1 MIVTNKLKPILLVSQ
16 NLTKH
21 LSFPQDTVLR
31 INLAWVNTRRDL
43 IEILSKHKSHQI
55 FLDLPT
61 KRVKPPNNKYTLDE
75 LKPIFKKHKNIKYFA
90 ISNVES
96 AHDINNLK
104 KFIPSHISIVPK
116 IESIKAIMNIKEITT
131 SLDKDDPIIMLDH
144 DDLFS
149 SIIKANEPI
158 TNFKKY
164 IQNLITFC
172 KKHKIRLLRARG
184 IIFSEE

>member
-1 MIVTNKLKPILLVSQ
+1 MKNKLKPILLVSQ
-16 NLTKH
+16 NLVNYIA
-21 LSFPQDTVLR
+21 FPQDTVLR
-31 INLAWVNTRRDL
+31 INLAWINTRKDL
-43 IEILSKHKSHQI
+43 INILNKHKSHQI

-61 KRVKPPNNKYTLDE
+61 KRVKPPNNKYTVKE
-75 LKPIFKKHKNIKYFA
+75 LKSILQKHKNIKYFA

-96 AHDINNLK
+96 ACDVNNLK
-104 KFIPSHISIVPK
+104 KFIPSHIFIAPK
-116 IESIKAIMNIKEITT
+116 IESIKAVMNIKEITT

-144 DDLFS
+144 DDLYS

-164 IQNLITFC
+164 IKNLASFC

-184 IIFSEE
+184 IIFSEK